1 MKPAGTESQNYH
13 RYVGLGV
20 STIPGSCLEYFDMK
34 SATFQ
39 LQYGENKQVHQNRE
53 RGTSK
58 NLGGNGMSLF
68 HFAED

>member
-1 MKPAGTESQNYH
+1 MKTNYKC
-13 RYVGLGV
+13 
-20 STIPGSCLEYFDMK
+20 TFIIPGSGLEYFDMK
-34 SATFQ
+34 SAAFQ
-39 LQYGENKQVHQNRE
+39 LQHGENKQVHQNRE